1 MLFQEQAIWLGIV
14 ALAGALLP
22 LPQAYYAPLLGGI
35 FCLFAYFACAAWLS
49 KKQGLTW
56 VLGLTAVVFNP
67 FVTLDFAPEAWMVID
82 SLAIGLLLYLRSQKF
97 EIKLNQ
103 EE

>member
-1 MLFQEQAIWLGIV
+1 MLFKEQAIWLGIV
-14 ALAGALLP
+14 ALVGALLP
-22 LPQAYYAPLLGGI
+22 LPQAYYAPLLVGI

-67 FVTLDFAPEAWMVID
+67 VVSLDFTPEAWMVIN
-82 SLAIGLLLYLRSQKF
+82 SLAIGLLLFLRSQKF